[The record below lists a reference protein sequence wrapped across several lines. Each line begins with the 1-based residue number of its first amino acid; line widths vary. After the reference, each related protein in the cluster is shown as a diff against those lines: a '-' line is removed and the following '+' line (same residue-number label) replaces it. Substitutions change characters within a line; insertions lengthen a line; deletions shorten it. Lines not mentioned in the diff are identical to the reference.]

1 MEDTMQETV
10 LDVMPPLSLPEAITI
25 CTRYQY
31 LVDGYYDLS
40 NPGLGKI
47 DALIIHTYDKR
58 DDVIREYR
66 ANKLTH
72 GKIYK
77 APSHRKEEYDVMLVA
92 RLNHPQLKE
101 QFEIYKDIRT
111 YVIEQSIDF
120 PFPKKM

>member
-1 MEDTMQETV
+1 MKETV
-10 LDVMPPLSLPEAITI
+10 LEILPALSLSEAISI

-47 DALIIHTYDKR
+47 DALIIHTYDR
-58 DDVIREYR
+58 REDVIREYR
-66 ANKLTH
+66 ANKLKN

-77 APSHRKEEYDVMLVA
+77 APSHRKEEYDVMLIA
-92 RLNHPQLKE
+92 RLNHPQLKA

-111 YVIEQSIDF
+111 YIIEQSIDF
-120 PFPKKM
+120 PFVKSM